1 MTFITVSFSVRATS
15 TLTISPLSPGGRIH
29 LHDAVADRN
38 HLRVVPGVDDGRD
51 DISAESGTDLHQ
63 FVGIGFLVD
72 FIIEVINLEIR
83 AVCRKPGELF
93 GSDAGREFASFH
105 RCAEEQDVGFVFLD
119 KIHDDLGIR
128 KNRERFKTFVLREE
142 DGLDTVAEQ
151 RVGTVRDV
159 VTEENR
165 FNFDAEF

>member
-1 MTFITVSFSVRATS
+1 M
-15 TLTISPLSPGGRIH
+15 
-29 LHDAVADRN
+29 
-38 HLRVVPGVDDGRD
+38 
-51 DISAESGTDLHQ
+51 
-63 FVGIGFLVD
+63 
-72 FIIEVINLEIR
+72 
-83 AVCRKPGELF
+83 
-93 GSDAGREFASFH
+93 
-105 RCAEEQDVGFVFLD
+105 FLD